1 MKRDV
6 IRPWP
11 NDPEN
16 RTPYVPALTV
26 DGGRLLFLS
35 GMGPHNPN
43 HKHPH
48 VPEEWILPDDAAAQA
63 RMVLEKIRRIVE
75 AAGGSFRNVVKITR
89 YFKDIGDQDKVND
102 LIHEYFGDSLP
113 CSTTVQVS
121 GFVVP
126 TMLIEIDAWAV
137 IPNGD
142 AVGKPARKTAAR
154 KTAARKTAARKRSAG
169 KAPARKAPPRKA
181 PARKTGPGRTAGR
194 AKAKRGRR

>member
-1 MKRDV
+1 MKRNV

-35 GMGPHNPN
+35 GMGPHKPD

-63 RMVLEKIRRIVE
+63 RMVLEKIRRILDS
-75 AAGGSFRNVVKITR
+75 AGGTFQDVVKITR
-89 YFKDIGDQDKVND
+89 YFRNIADQDKVNE
-102 LIHEYFGDSLP
+102 LIHEYFGEDLP

-137 IPNGD
+137 IPD
-142 AVGKPARKTAAR
+142 RSGKDTTRTGTKTRRGAATG
-154 KTAARKTAARKRSAG
+154 KAAKSRSSRRSVRKRAG
-169 KAPARKAPPRKA
+169 KSAPTRSAPR
-181 PARKTGPGRTAGR
+181 RSETRRTH
-194 AKAKRGRR
+194 